1 MRLERNNLQSTS
13 LPDFRRTRRL
23 RGSAAVRDLVRET
36 AIGPD
41 DFIQPLF
48 ITHGT
53 GIRREIG
60 SMRGQFQLSVDV
72 LPREIAELAEAGIK
86 AVLLFGIP
94 EEKDR

>member
-1 MRLERNNLQSTS
+1 MRLERNYPQGAL

-23 RGSAAVRDLVRET
+23 RGSAAVRGLVRET
-36 AIGPD
+36 TIGPD

-60 SMRGQFQLSVDV
+60 SMPGQFQLSVDV
-72 LPREIAELAEAGIK
+72 LPREAGARCDLGMAEIRQLAV
-86 AVLLFGIP
+86 AV
-94 EEKDR
+94 

>member
-1 MRLERNNLQSTS
+1 MRLERNDRDSAL

-23 RGSAAVRDLVRET
+23 RGSAAVRGLVRET

-53 GIRREIG
+53 GIHREIG
-60 SMRGQFQLSVDV
+60 SMPTVPAVGRR
-72 LPREIAELAEAGIK
+72 PAAG
-86 AVLLFGIP
+86 
-94 EEKDR
+94 DC